1 MRPGFTAGASVPLGQ
16 AIGFFAVGA
25 YGLIVVAATL
35 LPETAGQSPR
45 SEALA

>member
-1 MRPGFTAGASVPLGQ
+1 MGTLSGTISLGN

-35 LPETAGQSPR
+35 LPETVGQALR
-45 SEALA
+45 SETLA